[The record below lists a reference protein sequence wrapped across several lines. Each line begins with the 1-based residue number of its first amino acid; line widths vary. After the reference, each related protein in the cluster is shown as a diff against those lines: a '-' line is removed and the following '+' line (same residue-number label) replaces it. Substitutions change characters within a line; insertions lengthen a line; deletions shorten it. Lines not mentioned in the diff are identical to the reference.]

1 MSLGDSGALSASA
14 ISCAF
19 CVTLA
24 FLVRIVLIASVKLF
38 CRPCLAAPAA
48 ALFMC
53 PNRESRL
60 GCHRS
65 APGIALPL
73 GCGAG
78 EGLPLRD
85 ELWPYSSSSSG
96 MRSGWKAGNLN
107 VWLGLGSRADVSVI
121 ATVLEGVVGGRYRGA
136 VRYAMGKGCDGGVL
150 DSLVSLFL
158 AVWPPDGVT
167 VVEVA

>member
-78 EGLPLRD
+78 EGLPLRE
-85 ELWPYSSSSSG
+85 ELWPYSSSSRG

-121 ATVLEGVVGGRYRGA
+121 ATALEGVVGWEIPWGRSLRHGGR
-136 VRYAMGKGCDGGVL
+136 VRWRCLGWPR
-150 DSLVSLFL
+150 VS
-158 AVWPPDGVT
+158 VPSC
-167 VVEVA
+167 VASRRVYDL